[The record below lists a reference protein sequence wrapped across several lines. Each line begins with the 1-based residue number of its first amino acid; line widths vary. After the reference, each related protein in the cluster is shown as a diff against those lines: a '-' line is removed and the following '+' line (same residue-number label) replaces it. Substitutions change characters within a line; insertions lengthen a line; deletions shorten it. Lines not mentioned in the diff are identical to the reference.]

1 MNHNLKSNG
10 NDIDKGGRPLQ
21 STNPLTANHARLI
34 WLHYYNNY
42 LLEHKVISPAEHRK
56 MRRMIG
62 EV

>member
-10 NDIDKGGRPLQ
+10 NDTVKGGRPLQ
-21 STNPLTANHARLI
+21 STNPLTANHARLV

-56 MRRMIG
+56 MRRLIV